1 MKCQEPRTLPPMR
14 NALEATTRSLPSRLD
29 LPEYLVFL
37 DLCIFQ
43 ITKKGLSHTCFES
56 AQMAAFLWKY
66 PEKEDGFF
74 VGVPNFNRSTKHVF
88 FYAISYFFQPKTQLR
103 PLKMEVEEP
112 FNIRV
117 RLFVFPGAGDSVAGW
132 IQFVN
137 KVGNLRVVDFFEG
150 KVSAFFFV
158 FTKSQED

>member
-1 MKCQEPRTLPPMR
+1 MC
-14 NALEATTRSLPSRLD
+14 
-29 LPEYLVFL
+29 YFIV
-37 DLCIFQ
+37 
-43 ITKKGLSHTCFES
+43 
-56 AQMAAFLWKY
+56 
-66 PEKEDGFF
+66 
-74 VGVPNFNRSTKHVF
+74 
-88 FYAISYFFQPKTQLR
+88 ISYFFLPKTELR

>member
-1 MKCQEPRTLPPMR
+1 MHWKQRHEVCHLASICLNTSCFLTCASSKSPKRGWVIR
-14 NALEATTRSLPSRLD
+14 ASRV
-29 LPEYLVFL
+29 P
-37 DLCIFQ
+37 
-43 ITKKGLSHTCFES
+43 KWPH
-56 AQMAAFLWKY
+56 FLWKY

-88 FYAISYFFQPKTQLR
+88 FYAISYFFLPKTQLR

-150 KVSAFFFV
+150 KVSACSLYSPNPKK
-158 FTKSQED
+158 TNIEP

>member
-1 MKCQEPRTLPPMR
+1 MLR
-14 NALEATTRSLPSRLD
+14 
-29 LPEYLVFL
+29 
-37 DLCIFQ
+37 
-43 ITKKGLSHTCFES
+43 S

-66 PEKEDGFF
+66 PEKGDGFF

-88 FYAISYFFQPKTQLR
+88 FYAISYFFLPKTQLR